1 MEPEK
6 KPKNDETKQLYILL
20 LFAVYSQLGYS
31 LLAPLYPIEAK
42 MRGVDSSLVGIIF
55 SSYGISNFIFTIFT
69 PNFIKIFGRKKLL
82 IFSLLIE
89 GTCTCFFGLINNV
102 TNRQLF
108 IILSFAI
115 RFSQGMGSAL
125 METLLY
131 SIVASISTKSNIEK
145 NIGYIEL
152 ADSIGVAIGPVIAS
166 LSYHL
171 FGFLM
176 PFLLC
181 GMIEMSGALLIN
193 YIKFNK
199 KKKIDDKKE
208 EISILDKEINEKKFN
223 NIDNEKNKENEENED
238 EEEEEEDDEEEQEK
252 LKEENEENEEY
263 TEEDLEEEEK
273 EEDEMNVNVIV
284 VLVHKFILLIFLAV
298 IFDEVSLSFIYPV
311 FAIYLK
317 TKYKVDPESS
327 SLFFVIS
334 TVSYFFALQIIGIVI
349 KKLGNIYTMIFGLF
363 LNAFF
368 ILFLGP
374 ISILPQ
380 KIIFVIIGL
389 SGLGISGAFISIP
402 AVIEVIK
409 LLNVDMKFNSSTSED
424 YSSALFHM
432 GFFIGQT
439 TGPLIGGAVTEM
451 FSFSTSSIIICAIT
465 LIVALSFLGIKILD
479 GKNNKNGNIIEEID
493 EAKEIIV

>member
-6 KPKNDETKQLYILL
+6 KPKNEEKKQLYILL

-42 MRGVDSSLVGIIF
+42 ARGVDSSLVGIIF

-89 GTCTCFFGLINNV
+89 GICTCFFGLISNI
-102 TNRQLF
+102 TNRHLF
-108 IILSFAI
+108 ILISFAI
-115 RFSQGMGSAL
+115 RFAQGMGSAL
-125 METLLY
+125 MDTLLY
-131 SIVASISTKSNIEK
+131 SIVASISTKANIEK

-152 ADSIGVAIGPVIAS
+152 ADSVGVAIGPVIAS

-181 GMIEMSGALLIN
+181 GIIEMSGTLLIN
-193 YIKFNK
+193 YIKFSK
-199 KKKIDDKKE
+199 KNVSDVKDD
-208 EISILDKEINEKKFN
+208 ISILDEEIIDNKFSISENEKIKES
-223 NIDNEKNKENEENED
+223 DEDDEEESEEDSDEKLN
-238 EEEEEEDDEEEQEK
+238 EEEEEEESE
-252 LKEENEENEEY
+252 
-263 TEEDLEEEEK
+263 
-273 EEDEMNVNVIV
+273 EEDESNVNVIV
-284 VLVHKFILLIFLAV
+284 ILKHKFILLIFLAV
-298 IFDEVSLSFIYPV
+298 IFDEISLSFIYPV

-317 TKYKVDPESS
+317 ATYKIDPESS
-327 SLFFVIS
+327 SLFFVIE
-334 TVSYFFALQIIGIVI
+334 TVSYFFALQIIGKII

-363 LNAFF
+363 LNAIF

-374 ISILPQ
+374 ISIFPQ

-402 AVIEVIK
+402 AVIEVIR
-409 LLNVDMKFNSSTSED
+409 LLNDDMKFNASASED

-432 GFFIGQT
+432 GYFIGET
-439 TGPLIGGAVTEM
+439 TGPLIGGAISEM
-451 FSFSTSSIIICAIT
+451 FSFSTSSIIISTAT
-465 LIVALSFLGIKILD
+465 LFVGLSFLLIKIID
-479 GKNNKNGNIIEEID
+479 DKIYKKGKNIV
-493 EAKEIIV
+493 KEINVTKELNV